1 MLWPLFLFGGNMELI
16 IKRLSDLNVN
26 NPECV
31 VADCVDSGRLPVLI
45 DYITARE
52 ALYNME
58 VETYVR

>member
-1 MLWPLFLFGGNMELI
+1 MELI